1 MSKCI
6 TEQVVL
12 LKNNLT
18 PGWAEERVTELRHQ
32 RSNHLA
38 PKKKNCKNQSICE
51 FYSEYLR
58 DLGGKIINLG
68 LVASSFLFSP
78 FVISV
83 SQEQD
88 RAARKSFV
96 FVLLPRV
103 LLKEHLGIS
112 LLMLRWAP
120 VGFRCLSLYNLP
132 TGMFTCNRHFPFN
145 SAIASPFPN
154 PSLHPQGISKH
165 F

>member
-1 MSKCI
+1 MYYRTGGFTEKQFDSWLGWRESYRVKTSKI
-6 TEQVVL
+6 QSFGT
-12 LKNNLT
+12 
-18 PGWAEERVTELRHQ
+18 
-32 RSNHLA
+32 
-38 PKKKNCKNQSICE
+38 KKKKICKNQSICE